1 MIINNNIQSIAGIY
15 SNHSSNNKIAKAG
28 REEEKR
34 DEIHISQTG
43 QNVRE
48 MLQKMNEM
56 DDVRHDRVAELEN
69 LIASGNYHVSCS
81 AVSDWCGNIS
91 QERWDA

>member
-15 SNHSSNNKIAKAG
+15 SNHSSSNKVARAG
-28 REEEKR
+28 RDEEKR
-34 DEIHISQTG
+34 DEIHISQEG

-48 MLQKMNEM
+48 MLNKMNSM

-69 LIASGNYHVSCS
+69 LIASGNYHVSSRDLAESILQC
-81 AVSDWCGNIS
+81 
-91 QERWDA
+91 RF

>member
-34 DEIHISQTG
+34 DEIHISQEG

-48 MLQKMNEM
+48 MLNKMNEM

-69 LIASGNYHVSCS
+69 LIASGNYHVSSRELAESMLQC
-81 AVSDWCGNIS
+81 
-91 QERWDA
+91 RF